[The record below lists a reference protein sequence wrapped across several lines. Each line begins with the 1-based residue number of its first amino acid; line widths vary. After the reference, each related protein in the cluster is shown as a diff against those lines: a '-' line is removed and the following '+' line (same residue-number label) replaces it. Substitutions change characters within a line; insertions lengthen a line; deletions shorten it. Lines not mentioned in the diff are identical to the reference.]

1 MIEMSPIEKK
11 RSRLLVK
18 KGAEFMSLKTE
29 NIPLIYTVD
38 KVVYVLD
45 EFENKYIC
53 EQNLQELQAMLDERM
68 FFRASRQCFIN
79 INYFRS
85 FRSVDHVKLIVKLN
99 IEKEP
104 FPIIVSKITAPRFKK
119 WISEI

>member
-1 MIEMSPIEKK
+1 MIELSPTVKK

-18 KGAEFMSLKTE
+18 KCQEFMSLKTE
-29 NIPLIYTVD
+29 NIPLIYTSN

-45 EFENKYIC
+45 QFENKYVC
-53 EQNLQELQAMLDERM
+53 EQSLQELQLLLDEKM

-79 INYFRS
+79 INYFKSYRPYNHL
-85 FRSVDHVKLIVKLN
+85 RLIVKLD

-104 FPIIVSKITAPRFKK
+104 FTIIVSKITAPHFKK
-119 WISEI
+119 WLSEI

>member
-1 MIEMSPIEKK
+1 MIEMPPIEKK

-18 KGAEFMSLKTE
+18 KGLEIMSLKTE

-53 EQNLQELQAMLDERM
+53 EKNLHELQLILDERL

-79 INYFRS
+79 INYFKSYRPL
-85 FRSVDHVKLIVKLN
+85 DHVKLIVKLN
-99 IEKEP
+99 LEKEP
-104 FPIIVSKITAPRFKK
+104 FPIIISKITAPHFKK